1 MSRLKPSFFSDRYYF
16 LTRLR
21 KQMEQIIGER
31 VRPRDGML
39 IIDLGCGD
47 MPYRPL
53 FERNGARYVGIDL
66 VCNDVADLHASVED
80 SLPLAEGSVDV
91 VLSTQVLEHVP
102 EPTRYLSEIRRIL
115 KPDGLVII
123 STHGYWMYHPHPTD
137 FWRWT
142 GPGLRKLVADAG
154 YRVLECRGIMG
165 LASTGFHLMQDGLLA
180 HFPRI
185 VRRTIAP
192 LTQGLVALADNL
204 SSDRERENDASVFVL
219 VAAK

>member
-1 MSRLKPSFFSDRYYF
+1 M

-21 KQMEQIIGER
+21 KRLEKIVNEQ

-39 IIDLGCGD
+39 IVDLGCGD

-53 FERNGARYVGIDL
+53 FERNGARYIGIDL
-66 VCNDVADLHASVED
+66 EYNDAADLHASVED

-102 EPTRYLSEIRRIL
+102 EPNKYLAEIRRVL
-115 KPDGLVII
+115 KPGGLVII
-123 STHGYWMYHPHPTD
+123 STHGYWMYHPHPQD

-142 GPGLRKLVADAG
+142 GPGLRKLVGDAG
-154 YRVLECRGIMG
+154 YQVLECRGIMG
-165 LASTGFHLMQDGLLA
+165 LASTGFHLMQDGLISHL
-180 HFPRI
+180 PRI
-185 VRRTIAP
+185 ARKMIAP
-192 LTQGLVALADNL
+192 FTQGLVALADSF

-219 VAAK
+219 VATK